1 DLRAG
6 DERRTVAKAGRR
18 SRTAGTLRDILVD
31 LAVLIRTRAEAL
43 DRGNDHA
50 RIELIDMLPSKPHA
64 VERARRKILH
74 QDVALLD
81 QPFENFFAL
90 GMLGIDGDRSLAA
103 VKHREIEAVG
113 ALHVAQLSARDVAH
127 AGTLNLNDVGAHI
140 GEELGASGPGLHMRE
155 V

>member
-1 DLRAG
+1 M
-6 DERRTVAKAGRR
+6 
-18 SRTAGTLRDILVD
+18 RDILVD